1 MQSDADRQLGI
12 DAPCDRNARIPS
24 VGTRPDRW
32 RRGDEHARTALS
44 QKALVGI
51 SPAFGSGGLA
61 SSPKRRRPDRHLRRT
76 SDGQDSPMS
85 GDVDS
90 LLLRRR
96 RSHGALAPAS
106 VSGRSEA
113 EGGSQLRRSVLWLL
127 VRETR
132 SGVLVPSDARLS
144 RNAQAGE
151 RRSATVGSRPM
162 GVRRKRNPVVA
173 RGESFAE
180 VAHEP
185 PGSNDTQVDEV
196 LDCVA
201 PSAPCG
207 APASHRLRD
216 CVSTQSR
223 LAAGRCTKDNDIPTL
238 PLRSAA
244 GGDRATRDS
253 GLSLR
258 VAGPRCRPGYPRSTV
273 GACSERS
280 QERRWCPKP
289 RPAVE
294 NL

>member
-1 MQSDADRQLGI
+1 MTSGSASACGHGCSAL
-12 DAPCDRNARIPS
+12 P
-24 VGTRPDRW
+24 
-32 RRGDEHARTALS
+32 RTN
-44 QKALVGI
+44 
-51 SPAFGSGGLA
+51 PGG
-61 SSPKRRRPDRHLRRT
+61 
-76 SDGQDSPMS
+76 
-85 GDVDS
+85 
-90 LLLRRR
+90 
-96 RSHGALAPAS
+96 
-106 VSGRSEA
+106 
-113 EGGSQLRRSVLWLL
+113 
-127 VRETR
+127 
-132 SGVLVPSDARLS
+132 VPSDATWRMAALNQPKYEEQATKLAELEAEEWLRRDGEMGLTAYDQYRRTARLLPTT
-144 RNAQAGE
+144 
-151 RRSATVGSRPM
+151 RRREFRRGRP
-162 GVRRKRNPVVA
+162 RA
-173 RGESFAE
+173 
-180 VAHEP
+180 

-196 LDCVA
+196 LDCLA
-201 PSAPCG
+201 PGAPCG